1 MTILLKPI
9 ALIGLMGSG
18 KSSVGKILKGQ
29 LECKFI
35 DTDSAIIDELGL
47 SISEIF
53 EQFGEAY
60 FRSKEEDLILNL
72 SLDNKI
78 ILATGGGAITSLK
91 VRNFLRRNFFTIYL
105 MCDIETL
112 WARVSLSKHNRPLI
126 NDDNGRQKLEKLIAD
141 RSQYYCQA
149 DLTIQSTNRDT
160 KRDIVKNILTELS
173 NLSIVSNR
181 EI

>member
-53 EQFGEAY
+53 EKFGEAY
-60 FRSKEEDLILNL
+60 FRSKEERLILNL
-72 SLDNKI
+72 SLENKI

-91 VRNFLRRNFFTIYL
+91 VRNFLWKNFFTIYL

-173 NLSIVSNR
+173 KSSIVSNR
-181 EI
+181 EV

>member
-1 MTILLKPI
+1 MAILLKPI

-53 EQFGEAY
+53 EKFGEAY
-60 FRSKEEDLILNL
+60 FRSKEEGLILNI
-72 SLDNKI
+72 SLDSKI

-91 VRNFLRRNFFTIYL
+91 VRNFLQRNFFTIYL

-126 NDDNGRQKLEKLIAD
+126 NDDNGRQKLEKLLAD

-160 KRDIVKNILTELS
+160 KHDIVKNILTELS
-173 NLSIVSNR
+173 KSSIVANR

>member
-18 KSSVGKILKGQ
+18 KSSVGKLLKGQ

-53 EQFGEAY
+53 EKFGEAY

-72 SLDNKI
+72 VAG
-78 ILATGGGAITSLK
+78 ATLIGLPFTVGAL
-91 VRNFLRRNFFTIYL
+91 V
-105 MCDIETL
+105 
-112 WARVSLSKHNRPLI
+112 
-126 NDDNGRQKLEKLIAD
+126 
-141 RSQYYCQA
+141 
-149 DLTIQSTNRDT
+149 
-160 KRDIVKNILTELS
+160 
-173 NLSIVSNR
+173 
-181 EI
+181 

>member
-18 KSSVGKILKGQ
+18 KSSVGKILKEQ

-35 DTDSAIIDELGL
+35 DTDNAIIGELGL

-53 EQFGEAY
+53 EKFGEAY
-60 FRSKEEDLILNL
+60 FRSKEESLILNL
-72 SLDNKI
+72 SLENNT

-91 VRNFLRRNFFTIYL
+91 VRKFLQRNFFTIYL

-126 NDDNGRQKLEKLIAD
+126 NDDNGRQKLETLIAD

-160 KRDIVKNILTELS
+160 KHEIVKNILTELS
-173 NLSIVSNR
+173 KSSIVATR
-181 EI
+181 GI